1 MLVKI
6 FDLTAIAK
14 KFAGSHVV
22 EERYTTRDINALLVG
37 EKQFILTEYDSVHS
51 IHDRGLEMY
60 SEFITLKAGK
70 RSPETLVNGAIINA
84 EVPVSIPVELFLK
97 EMPVREE
104 EFSTFINA
112 RGSRKESNYAQLLES
127 ILKIGLD
134 PKDFPDA
141 R

>member
-22 EERYTTRDINALLVG
+22 EERYTTTDINALLVG

-51 IHDRGLEMY
+51 IDDRGPDK
-60 SEFITLKAGK
+60 FIVLKAGDAAPVILENGVIL
-70 RSPETLVNGAIINA
+70 RSQVQ
-84 EVPVSIPVELFLK
+84 VSIPVELFLK
-97 EMPVREE
+97 ETPVREE
-104 EFSTFINA
+104 EFSHFINA

-134 PKDFPDA
+134 PKDFPAA